1 MNVGFSDGKV
11 ELESPAILSPP
22 LSLQLQCG
30 KLDWESGRWRGF
42 QIPESRTPLSP
53 SSSSLTGGRLSR
65 SGTLTTVR
73 GSLNGP
79 PPHHEIPR
87 TGLLFRHDPSHSTPL
102 LATQNIFAI
111 TFPLIQVRS
120 LVPFPQ
126 QECQGR
132 GLSDASNTSLQQ
144 T

>member
-65 SGTLTTVR
+65 SGTLTTDR
-73 GSLNGP
+73 S
-79 PPHHEIPR
+79 
-87 TGLLFRHDPSHSTPL
+87 TGLLRTTRSRGPASCSATTPSHSTPL

-126 QECQGR
+126 QEYHRR
-132 GLSDASNTSLQQ
+132 GLSDASNTTLQH

>member
-65 SGTLTTVR
+65 SGTLTTDR
-73 GSLNGP
+73 S
-79 PPHHEIPR
+79 
-87 TGLLFRHDPSHSTPL
+87 TGLLRTTRSRGPASCSATTPSHSTPL

-132 GLSDASNTSLQQ
+132 GLSDASNK
-144 T
+144 